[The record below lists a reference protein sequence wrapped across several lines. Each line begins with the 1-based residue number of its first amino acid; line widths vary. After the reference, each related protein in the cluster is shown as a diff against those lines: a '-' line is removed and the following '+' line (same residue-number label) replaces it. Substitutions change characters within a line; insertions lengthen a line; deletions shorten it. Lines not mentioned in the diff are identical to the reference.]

1 MENTPL
7 QTSFAFDTVNLSKV
21 FHGCS
26 YNASRPA
33 LLCPASH
40 LLSPIGIVLT
50 GVRAVGNLNAFVSSS
65 VGNLQLES
73 KGLQ

>member
-1 MENTPL
+1 MENALL
-7 QTSFAFDTVNLSKV
+7 QTSFDFDTVIFSKL
-21 FHGCS
+21 FHRYS
-26 YNASRPA
+26 YNSSRPA

-40 LLSPIGIVLT
+40 LLSPIGVMLT
-50 GVRAVGNLNAFVSSS
+50 GVRAVGNLSAFVSSS